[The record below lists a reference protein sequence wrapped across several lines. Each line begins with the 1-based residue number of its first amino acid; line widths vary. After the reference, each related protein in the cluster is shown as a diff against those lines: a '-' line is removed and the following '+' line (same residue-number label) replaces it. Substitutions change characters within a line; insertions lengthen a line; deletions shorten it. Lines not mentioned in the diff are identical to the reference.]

1 MMNVLNRI
9 APLPA
14 QKLLLGISLFFWC
27 GVMHLYW
34 PNNGGSGLSLPLNIT
49 SWIYA
54 VVLSASVLMLVPRQR
69 WRITVPAA
77 GFTVGAFI
85 LTLLCLLTPD
95 VWQAEALLV
104 AGALLGGVSVY
115 LVTLQIPLTANTLTA
130 LLALLWGAC
139 VIECLAFV
147 YQYWHLPGVEYWEFA
162 WRRGTRPYG
171 IFQQVNLMASFTA
184 CGVLLSAPLFLR
196 LHRGY
201 RIAIGIGLIM
211 MGFVLHESQSQ
222 TGYLSLVV
230 GEVLLLL
237 LVFPAQRRTLLLL
250 LLPLALGMATGA
262 AARHFLSVVTVD
274 HLTTSQV
281 RWTVLKTSLA
291 LFAERPWMGWGVGS
305 FAAVFLERAGPLGL
319 GSISHPHNELVLWLV
334 EGGLVGLAGALCFI
348 AGGLWL
354 WLHGNC
360 WRRACLVAAL
370 PVVIHMLTEYP
381 VRQSTPHWLLLI
393 LLLRC
398 ADSAR
403 TGIRLALTST
413 SLIRAA
419 GFISLLTV
427 APLLLLTLHTQ
438 QQLTLAERQST
449 QWHLAEP
456 LPVGGW
462 LLTSRYRFDVQMG
475 YLQRYQR
482 TRDVRWLEAVRR
494 WAPDYVRVH
503 PDPNVSFTQI
513 LLALQQRDL
522 VEAHRL
528 ATHFCL
534 IYPNDRRI
542 PWLQDARRPFNKIM
556 E

>member
-1 MMNVLNRI
+1 MNALNRT
-9 APLPA
+9 ALLPA
-14 QKLLLGISLFFWC
+14 QKLLLIVSLFFWC

-34 PNNGGSGLSLPLNIT
+34 SNNGGSGLSLPLNIT

-54 VVLSASVLMLVPRQR
+54 AVLVASTAMLVPHRR
-69 WRITVPAA
+69 WRITVPAM
-77 GFTVGAFI
+77 GFTLGALI
-85 LTLLCLLTPD
+85 LTLLCLLTPG
-95 VWQAEALLV
+95 VWRSEALLV
-104 AGALLGGVSVY
+104 MGALLGGVVVY
-115 LVTLQIPLTANTLTA
+115 LVTLQIPLTVNVRTA

-147 YQYWHLPGVEYWEFA
+147 YQYWHWPGVDYWEFA

-171 IFQQVNLMASFTA
+171 IFQQVNLLASFTA
-184 CGVLLSAPLFLR
+184 CGVLLSALLFLR
-196 LHRGY
+196 LGGRY
-201 RIAIGIGLIM
+201 RIVFGIALVM

-222 TGYLSLVV
+222 TGYLSLAV
-230 GEVLLLL
+230 GEVLLLA
-237 LVFPAQRRTLLLL
+237 VFPAQRRTLLLL
-250 LLPLALGMATGA
+250 LLPLALGMAAGA
-262 AARHFLSVVTVD
+262 AARHFLSVATVD
-274 HLTTSQV
+274 HLTTSHV

-291 LFAERPWMGWGVGS
+291 LFAERPWIGWGVGS

-319 GSISHPHNELVLWLV
+319 SSISHPHNELVLWLV
-334 EGGLVGLAGALCFI
+334 EGGLVGLVGALCFI

-354 WLHGNC
+354 WLHGNR

-398 ADSAR
+398 ADSALKGASL
-403 TGIRLALTST
+403 TRLAT
-413 SLIRAA
+413 SLIRVLA
-419 GFISLLTV
+419 FISFLVVT
-427 APLLLLTLHTQ
+427 PLLLLTLQTQ

-449 QWHLAEP
+449 QWQLAES

-462 LLTSRYRFDVQMG
+462 LLVTRYRFDLQMG

-482 TRDVRWLEAVRR
+482 TRDARWLALVRR

-503 PDPNVSFTQI
+503 PDPNISFTQI
-513 LLALQQRDL
+513 LLALQQHDL
-522 VEAHRL
+522 VEAQRL
-528 ATHFCL
+528 ATRFYL

-542 PWLQDARRPFNKIM
+542 SWLQDARRPFNQKM

>member
-27 GVMHLYW
+27 GTMHLYW
-34 PNNGGSGLSLPLNIT
+34 QNNGGSGLSLPLNIM

-54 VVLSASVLMLVPRQR
+54 VVLAAGASVLVPRQR
-69 WRITVPAA
+69 WRITVPAT
-77 GFTVGAFI
+77 GFTMGALI
-85 LTLLCLLTPD
+85 LTLLCLLTPG
-95 VWQAEALLV
+95 VWQFEALLV
-104 AGALLGGVSVY
+104 AGALLGGVIVY
-115 LVTLQIPLTANTLTA
+115 LVAVQIPLAARSLTA
-130 LLALLWGAC
+130 LLALLWGASA
-139 VIECLAFV
+139 IECLAFV

-171 IFQQVNLMASFTA
+171 IFQQVNLLASFTA
-184 CGVLLSAPLFLR
+184 CGVLLSVPLFLR
-196 LHRGY
+196 LRDGY
-201 RIAIGIGLIM
+201 RIVIGMGLVL

-222 TGYLSLVV
+222 TGYLSVAV
-230 GEVLLLL
+230 GEALLL

-262 AARHFLSVVTVD
+262 AARHFLSVATVD
-274 HLTTSQV
+274 HLTTSHV

-291 LFAERPWMGWGVGS
+291 LFAERPWTGWGVGS

-319 GSISHPHNELVLWLV
+319 SSISHPHNELVLWLV
-334 EGGLVGLAGALCFI
+334 EGGLVGLAGGQCFI
-348 AGGLWL
+348 ASGFWL
-354 WLHGNC
+354 WLRGNR

-398 ADSAR
+398 ADSPLKGVCM
-403 TGIRLALTST
+403 TLTST
-413 SLIRAA
+413 SLIRGLAL
-419 GFISLLTV
+419 ISFLVFT
-427 APLLLLTLHTQ
+427 PLLLLSLRTQ
-438 QQLTLAERQST
+438 QQLTLAERQSA
-449 QWHLAEP
+449 QWRLAEQ

-462 LLTSRYRFDVQMG
+462 LLATRYRFDVQMG

-482 TRDVRWLEAVRR
+482 TRDARWLEAVRR
-494 WAPDYVRVH
+494 WAPDYVRIH

-513 LLALQQRDL
+513 LLALQQRDQ

-528 ATHFCL
+528 AMRFYQA
-534 IYPNDRRI
+534 YPNDRRI
-542 PWLQDARRPFNKIM
+542 PWLQDARRPFNQNM

>member
-1 MMNVLNRI
+1 MNVLNRI

-54 VVLSASVLMLVPRQR
+54 VVLAASVLMLVPRQR

-171 IFQQVNLMASFTA
+171 IFQQVNLIASFTA

-201 RIAIGIGLIM
+201 RIAIGIGLVM

-222 TGYLSLVV
+222 TGYLSLVI
-230 GEVLLLL
+230 GEVLLLA
-237 LVFPAQRRTLLLL
+237 VFPAQRRTLLLL
-250 LLPLALGMATGA
+250 LLLPLALGVAIGAT
-262 AARHFLSVVTVD
+262 ARHFLSVVTVD

-319 GSISHPHNELVLWLV
+319 GSISHPHNELVQWLV

-398 ADSAR
+398 ADNAR

-449 QWHLAEP
+449 QWQLAEP

-482 TRDVRWLEAVRR
+482 TRDARWLEAVRR

-528 ATHFCL
+528 ATRFCL

>member
-1 MMNVLNRI
+1 MMNALNRI
-9 APLPA
+9 APLPG
-14 QKLLLGISLFFWC
+14 QKLLLIVSLFFWC

-34 PNNGGSGLSLPLNIT
+34 SNNGGSGLSLPLNIT

-54 VVLSASVLMLVPRQR
+54 AVLAASTAMLLPRR
-69 WRITVPAA
+69 HWRITVPAM
-77 GFTVGAFI
+77 GFMLGALI
-85 LTLLCLLTPD
+85 LMLLCLLTPG
-95 VWQAEALLV
+95 VWRSEALLV
-104 AGALLGGVSVY
+104 AGALLGGVLVY
-115 LVTLQIPLTANTLTA
+115 LVTLQIPLTTNVRTV
-130 LLALLWGAC
+130 LLALLWGSC
-139 VIECLAFV
+139 VIECVAFV
-147 YQYWHLPGVEYWEFA
+147 YQYWHWPGVDYWEFA

-171 IFQQVNLMASFTA
+171 IFQQVNLLASFTA
-184 CGVLLSAPLFLR
+184 CGVLLSALLFLR
-196 LHRGY
+196 QGGRY
-201 RIAIGIGLIM
+201 RIVFGVALVM

-222 TGYLSLVV
+222 TGYLSLAV
-230 GEVLLLL
+230 GEVLLLV
-237 LVFPAQRRTLLLL
+237 VFPAQRRTLLLL

-262 AARHFLSVVTVD
+262 AARHFLSVATVD
-274 HLTTSQV
+274 HLTTSHV

-319 GSISHPHNELVLWLV
+319 SSISHPHNELVLWLV

-381 VRQSTPHWLLLI
+381 VRQSSPHWLLLI

-398 ADSAR
+398 AD
-403 TGIRLALTST
+403 GALKGASLTRPAT
-413 SLIRAA
+413 SLIRGLA
-419 GFISLLTV
+419 FISFLIAT
-427 APLLLLTLHTQ
+427 PLLLLTLQTQ

-449 QWHLAEP
+449 QWQLAES

-462 LLTSRYRFDVQMG
+462 LLATRYRFDLQMG

-482 TRDVRWLEAVRR
+482 TRDARWLELVRR

-503 PDPNVSFTQI
+503 PDPNISFTQI

-522 VEAHRL
+522 TQAHRL
-528 ATHFCL
+528 ATRFYL

-542 PWLQDARRPFNKIM
+542 SWLQDARRPFNQKM

>member
-1 MMNVLNRI
+1 MNALNRI

-14 QKLLLGISLFFWC
+14 QKLLLVVSLFFW
-27 GVMHLYW
+27 GGAMHLYW

-54 VVLSASVLMLVPRQR
+54 VVLTASASVLVPSRC
-69 WRITVPAA
+69 WRITVPAT
-77 GFTVGAFI
+77 GFTLGALI
-85 LTLLCLLTPD
+85 LALLCLLTSG
-95 VWQAEALLV
+95 VWRSEALLV
-104 AGALLGGVSVY
+104 MGALLGGVLVY
-115 LVTLQIPLTANTLTA
+115 LVTLQIPLTTNVRTA

-147 YQYWHLPGVEYWEFA
+147 CQYWHLPGVDYWEFA

-171 IFQQVNLMASFTA
+171 IFQQVNLLASFTA
-184 CGVLLSAPLFLR
+184 CGVLLSALLVLR
-196 LHRGY
+196 LRGRS
-201 RIAIGIGLIM
+201 RIVFGIALMM

-222 TGYLSLVV
+222 TGYLSLAV
-230 GEVLLLL
+230 GEVLLLA
-237 LVFPAQRRTLLLL
+237 VFPAQRRTLLLL

-262 AARHFLSVVTVD
+262 AARHFLGVATVD
-274 HLTTSQV
+274 HLTTSHV

-319 GSISHPHNELVLWLV
+319 SSISHPHNELVLWLV
-334 EGGLVGLAGALCFI
+334 EGGLVGLVGALCFI

-354 WLHGNC
+354 WLHGNR

-398 ADSAR
+398 ADSALNGASL
-403 TGIRLALTST
+403 TRLAT
-413 SLIRAA
+413 SLIRVLA
-419 GFISLLTV
+419 FISFLV
-427 APLLLLTLHTQ
+427 ATPLLLLTLQTQ

-449 QWHLAEP
+449 QWQLAES

-462 LLTSRYRFDVQMG
+462 LLATRYRFDLQMG

-482 TRDVRWLEAVRR
+482 TRDASWLELVRR

-503 PDPNVSFTQI
+503 PDPNISFTQI
-513 LLALQQRDL
+513 LLALQQHDL

-528 ATHFCL
+528 ATRFDL

-542 PWLQDARRPFNKIM
+542 SWLQDARRPFNQIM

>member
-147 YQYWHLPGVEYWEFA
+147 YQYWHLPGVDYWEFA

-171 IFQQVNLMASFTA
+171 IFQQVNLIASFTA

-201 RIAIGIGLIM
+201 RIAIGIGLVM

-230 GEVLLLL
+230 GEVLLLA
-237 LVFPAQRRTLLLL
+237 VFPAQWRTLLLL
-250 LLPLALGMATGA
+250 LLPLALGVAIGAT
-262 AARHFLSVVTVD
+262 ARHFLSVVTVD

-348 AGGLWL
+348 AGGVWL

-482 TRDVRWLEAVRR
+482 TRDARWLEAVRR

-528 ATHFCL
+528 ATRFCL

>member
-1 MMNVLNRI
+1 MNALNRI

-14 QKLLLGISLFFWC
+14 QKLLLTVSLFFWC

-34 PNNGGSGLSLPLNIT
+34 SNNGGSGLSLPLNIT

-54 VVLSASVLMLVPRQR
+54 AVLVASTAMLVPHRR
-69 WRITVPAA
+69 WRITVPAM
-77 GFTVGAFI
+77 GFTLGALI
-85 LTLLCLLTPD
+85 LSLLCLLTPG
-95 VWQAEALLV
+95 VWRSEALLV
-104 AGALLGGVSVY
+104 AGALLGGVVVY
-115 LVTLQIPLTANTLTA
+115 LVTLQIPLTVNVRTA

-147 YQYWHLPGVEYWEFA
+147 YQYWHWPGVDYWEFA

-171 IFQQVNLMASFTA
+171 IFQQVNLLASFTA
-184 CGVLLSAPLFLR
+184 CGVLLSALLFLR
-196 LHRGY
+196 LGGRY
-201 RIAIGIGLIM
+201 RIVFGIALVM

-222 TGYLSLVV
+222 TGYLSLAV
-230 GEVLLLL
+230 GEVLLLA
-237 LVFPAQRRTLLLL
+237 VFPAQRRTLLLL
-250 LLPLALGMATGA
+250 LLPLALGMAAGA
-262 AARHFLSVVTVD
+262 AARHFLSVATVD
-274 HLTTSQV
+274 HLTTSHV

-291 LFAERPWMGWGVGS
+291 LFAERPWIGWGVGS

-319 GSISHPHNELVLWLV
+319 SSISHPHNELVLWLV
-334 EGGLVGLAGALCFI
+334 EGGLVGLVGALCFI

-354 WLHGNC
+354 WLHGNR

-398 ADSAR
+398 ADSALKGASL
-403 TGIRLALTST
+403 TRLAT
-413 SLIRAA
+413 SLIRVLA
-419 GFISLLTV
+419 FISFLVVT
-427 APLLLLTLHTQ
+427 PLLFLTLQTQ

-449 QWHLAEP
+449 QWQLAES

-462 LLTSRYRFDVQMG
+462 LLATRYRFDLQMG

-482 TRDVRWLEAVRR
+482 TRDARWLALVRR

-503 PDPNVSFTQI
+503 PDPNISFTQI
-513 LLALQQRDL
+513 LLALQQHDM
-522 VEAHRL
+522 VEAQRL
-528 ATHFCL
+528 ATRFYL
-534 IYPNDRRI
+534 VYPNDRRI
-542 PWLQDARRPFNKIM
+542 SWLQDARRPFNQKM

>member
-1 MMNVLNRI
+1 MNALNRI

-14 QKLLLGISLFFWC
+14 QKLLLTVSLFFWC

-34 PNNGGSGLSLPLNIT
+34 SNNGGSGLSLPLNIT

-54 VVLSASVLMLVPRQR
+54 AVLVASTAMLVPHRR
-69 WRITVPAA
+69 WRITVPAM
-77 GFTVGAFI
+77 GFTLGALI
-85 LTLLCLLTPD
+85 LSLLCLLTPG
-95 VWQAEALLV
+95 VWRSEALLV
-104 AGALLGGVSVY
+104 AGALLGGVVVY
-115 LVTLQIPLTANTLTA
+115 LVTLQIPLTVNVRTA

-147 YQYWHLPGVEYWEFA
+147 YQYWHWPGVDYWEFA

-171 IFQQVNLMASFTA
+171 IFQQVNLLASFTA
-184 CGVLLSAPLFLR
+184 CGVLLSALLFLR
-196 LHRGY
+196 LGGRY
-201 RIAIGIGLIM
+201 RIVFGIALVM

-222 TGYLSLVV
+222 TGYLSLAV
-230 GEVLLLL
+230 GEVLLLA
-237 LVFPAQRRTLLLL
+237 VFPAQRRTLLLL
-250 LLPLALGMATGA
+250 LLPLALGMAAGA
-262 AARHFLSVVTVD
+262 AARHFLSVATVD
-274 HLTTSQV
+274 HLTTSHV

-291 LFAERPWMGWGVGS
+291 LFAERPWIGWGVGS

-319 GSISHPHNELVLWLV
+319 SSISHPHNELVLWLV
-334 EGGLVGLAGALCFI
+334 EGGLVGLVGALCFI

-354 WLHGNC
+354 WLHGNR

-398 ADSAR
+398 ADSALKGASL
-403 TGIRLALTST
+403 TRLAT
-413 SLIRAA
+413 SLIRVLA
-419 GFISLLTV
+419 FISFLVVT
-427 APLLLLTLHTQ
+427 PLLFLTLQTQ

-449 QWHLAEP
+449 QWQLAES

-462 LLTSRYRFDVQMG
+462 LLATRYRFDLQMG

-482 TRDVRWLEAVRR
+482 TRDARWLALVRR

-503 PDPNVSFTQI
+503 PDPNISFTQI
-513 LLALQQRDL
+513 LLALQQHDM
-522 VEAHRL
+522 VEAQRL
-528 ATHFCL
+528 ATRFYL

-542 PWLQDARRPFNKIM
+542 SWLQDARRPFNQKM

>member
-1 MMNVLNRI
+1 MMNALNRI

-14 QKLLLGISLFFWC
+14 QKLLLTVSLFFWC

-34 PNNGGSGLSLPLNIT
+34 SNNGGSGLSLPLNIT

-54 VVLSASVLMLVPRQR
+54 AVLVASTAMLVPHRR
-69 WRITVPAA
+69 WRITVPAM
-77 GFTVGAFI
+77 GFTLGALI
-85 LTLLCLLTPD
+85 LSLLCLLTPG
-95 VWQAEALLV
+95 VWRSEALLV
-104 AGALLGGVSVY
+104 AGALLGGVVVY
-115 LVTLQIPLTANTLTA
+115 LVTLQIPLTVNVRTA

-147 YQYWHLPGVEYWEFA
+147 YQYWHWPGVDYWEFA

-171 IFQQVNLMASFTA
+171 IFQQVNLLASFTA
-184 CGVLLSAPLFLR
+184 CGVLLSALLFLR
-196 LHRGY
+196 LGGRY
-201 RIAIGIGLIM
+201 RIVFGIALVM

-222 TGYLSLVV
+222 TGYLSLAV
-230 GEVLLLL
+230 GEVLLLA
-237 LVFPAQRRTLLLL
+237 VFPAQRRTLLLL
-250 LLPLALGMATGA
+250 LLPLALGMAAGA
-262 AARHFLSVVTVD
+262 AARHFLSVATVD
-274 HLTTSQV
+274 HLTTSHV

-291 LFAERPWMGWGVGS
+291 LFAERPWIGWGVGS

-319 GSISHPHNELVLWLV
+319 SSISHPHNELVLWLV
-334 EGGLVGLAGALCFI
+334 EGGLVGLVGALCFI

-354 WLHGNC
+354 WLHGNR

-398 ADSAR
+398 ADSALKGASL
-403 TGIRLALTST
+403 TRLAT
-413 SLIRAA
+413 SLIRVLA
-419 GFISLLTV
+419 FISFLVVT
-427 APLLLLTLHTQ
+427 PLLFLTLQTQ

-449 QWHLAEP
+449 QWQLAES

-462 LLTSRYRFDVQMG
+462 LLATRYRFDLQMG

-482 TRDVRWLEAVRR
+482 TRDARWLALVRR

-503 PDPNVSFTQI
+503 PDPNISFTQI
-513 LLALQQRDL
+513 LLALQQHDM
-522 VEAHRL
+522 VEAQRL
-528 ATHFCL
+528 ATRFYL

-542 PWLQDARRPFNKIM
+542 SWLQDARRPFNQKM

>member
-1 MMNVLNRI
+1 MMNALNLI

-14 QKLLLGISLFFWC
+14 QKVLLIISLLFWC

-54 VVLSASVLMLVPRQR
+54 AVLAASTAMLLPRRR

-77 GFTVGAFI
+77 GFIVGALI

-95 VWQAEALLV
+95 VWQPEALLV
-104 AGALLGGVSVY
+104 AGALLGGVLIY
-115 LVTLQIPLTANTLTA
+115 LVTLQIPLTAHSLTA

-139 VIECLAFV
+139 VIECLAFI
-147 YQYWHLPGVEYWEFA
+147 YQYWHWPGVDYWEFA
-162 WRRGTRPYG
+162 WRHGTRPYG
-171 IFQQVNLMASFTA
+171 IFQQVNLLASFTA
-184 CGVLLSAPLFLR
+184 CGVLLSALLFLR
-196 LHRGY
+196 LRGRY
-201 RIAIGIGLIM
+201 RIVGGIALAM

-222 TGYLSLVV
+222 TGYLSLLV
-230 GEVLLLL
+230 GEVLLLA
-237 LVFPAQRRTLLLL
+237 VFPVQRRTLLRL

-262 AARHFLSVVTVD
+262 AARHFLSVATVD
-274 HLTTSQV
+274 HLTTSHV

-305 FAAVFLERAGPLGL
+305 FAAIFLERAGPLGL
-319 GSISHPHNELVLWLV
+319 SSISHPHNELVLWLV

-354 WLHGNC
+354 WLHGNR

-381 VRQSTPHWLLLI
+381 VRQSTAHWLVLI

-403 TGIRLALTST
+403 KRVRLTRLTT
-413 SLIRAA
+413 SLIRVLAV
-419 GFISLLTV
+419 ISFLIAT
-427 APLLLLTLHTQ
+427 PLLLLTLQTQ

-449 QWHLAEP
+449 QWQLAES

-462 LLTSRYRFDVQMG
+462 LLATRYRFDLQMG

-482 TRDVRWLEAVRR
+482 TQDARWLEAVRR
-494 WAPDYVRVH
+494 WAPGYVRAH
-503 PDPNVSFTQI
+503 PDPNIAFTQI

-522 VEAHRL
+522 VEARRL
-528 ATHFCL
+528 ATRFYL

-542 PWLQDARRPFNKIM
+542 SWLQDARRPFNQNM

>member
-1 MMNVLNRI
+1 MNVLNRI

-27 GVMHLYW
+27 GAMHLYW

-54 VVLSASVLMLVPRQR
+54 VVLAASALMLAPRQS
-69 WRITVPAA
+69 WRITLPTA
-77 GFTVGAFI
+77 GFTIGAFI
-85 LTLLCLLTPD
+85 LMLLCLLTPD
-95 VWQAEALLV
+95 VRQAEALLV

-139 VIECLAFV
+139 VIECLVFV
-147 YQYWHLPGVEYWEFA
+147 YQYWHLPGVDYWEFA

-171 IFQQVNLMASFTA
+171 IFQQVNLLASFTA
-184 CGVLLSAPLFLR
+184 CGVLLSATLFLR
-196 LHRGY
+196 LRDGY
-201 RIAIGIGLIM
+201 RIVIGVGLVM

-230 GEVLLLL
+230 GEVLLLA
-237 LVFPAQRRTLLLL
+237 VFPAQRRTLLLL
-250 LLPLALGMATGA
+250 LLPLASGMAAGSLV
-262 AARHFLSVVTVD
+262 RHFLSVATVD
-274 HLTTSQV
+274 HFTTSQV

-291 LFAERPWMGWGVGS
+291 LFAERPWTGWGVGS

-319 GSISHPHNELVLWLV
+319 SSISHPHNELVLWLV
-334 EGGLVGLAGALCFI
+334 EGGLVGLVGALCFI
-348 AGGLWL
+348 ASGFWL
-354 WLHGNC
+354 WMLGNR
-360 WRRACLVAAL
+360 WRRACLVATL

-398 ADSAR
+398 ADSDRA
-403 TGIRLALTST
+403 GIRLVLTST
-413 SLIRAA
+413 WLIRAP
-419 GFISLLTV
+419 GVISLLTV

-438 QQLTLAERQST
+438 QQLTLAERQSS
-449 QWHLAEP
+449 QWHLAES

-482 TRDVRWLEAVRR
+482 TRDARWLEAVRR

-528 ATHFCL
+528 ATRFCL

-542 PWLQDARRPFNKIM
+542 PWLQDARRPFNKIL

>member
-1 MMNVLNRI
+1 MNALNRI
-9 APLPA
+9 ALLPA
-14 QKLLLGISLFFWC
+14 QKLLLIVSLFFWC

-34 PNNGGSGLSLPLNIT
+34 SNNGGSGLSLPLNIT

-54 VVLSASVLMLVPRQR
+54 AVLVASTAMLVPHRR
-69 WRITVPAA
+69 WRITVPAT
-77 GFTVGAFI
+77 GFTLGALI
-85 LTLLCLLTPD
+85 LTLLCLLTPG
-95 VWQAEALLV
+95 VWRSEALLV
-104 AGALLGGVSVY
+104 MGALLGGVVVY
-115 LVTLQIPLTANTLTA
+115 LVTLQIPLTVNVRTA

-147 YQYWHLPGVEYWEFA
+147 YQYWHWPGVDYWEFA

-171 IFQQVNLMASFTA
+171 IFQQVNLLASFTA
-184 CGVLLSAPLFLR
+184 CGVLLSALLFLR
-196 LHRGY
+196 LGGRY
-201 RIAIGIGLIM
+201 RIVFGIALVM

-222 TGYLSLVV
+222 TGYLSLAV
-230 GEVLLLL
+230 GEVLLLA
-237 LVFPAQRRTLLLL
+237 VFPAQRRTLLLL
-250 LLPLALGMATGA
+250 LLPLALGMAAGA
-262 AARHFLSVVTVD
+262 AARHFLSVATVD
-274 HLTTSQV
+274 HLTTSHV

-291 LFAERPWMGWGVGS
+291 LFAERPWIGWGVGS

-319 GSISHPHNELVLWLV
+319 SSISHPHNELVLWLV
-334 EGGLVGLAGALCFI
+334 EGGLVGLVGALCFI

-354 WLHGNC
+354 WLHGNR

-398 ADSAR
+398 ADSALKGASL
-403 TGIRLALTST
+403 TRLAT
-413 SLIRAA
+413 SLIRVLA
-419 GFISLLTV
+419 FISFLVVT
-427 APLLLLTLHTQ
+427 PLLLLTLQTQ

-449 QWHLAEP
+449 QWQLAES

-462 LLTSRYRFDVQMG
+462 LLVTRYRFDLQMG

-482 TRDVRWLEAVRR
+482 TRDARWLALVRR

-503 PDPNVSFTQI
+503 PDPNISFTQI
-513 LLALQQRDL
+513 LLALQQHDL
-522 VEAHRL
+522 VEAQRL
-528 ATHFCL
+528 ATRFYL

-542 PWLQDARRPFNKIM
+542 SWLQDARRPFNQKM

>member
-1 MMNVLNRI
+1 MNVLNRI

-27 GVMHLYW
+27 GAMHLYW

-54 VVLSASVLMLVPRQR
+54 VVLAASVLMLVPRQR

-171 IFQQVNLMASFTA
+171 IFQQVNLIASFTA

-201 RIAIGIGLIM
+201 RIAIGIGLVM

-222 TGYLSLVV
+222 TGYLSLVI
-230 GEVLLLL
+230 GEVLLLA
-237 LVFPAQRRTLLLL
+237 VFPAQRRTLLLL
-250 LLPLALGMATGA
+250 LPLALGVAIGAT
-262 AARHFLSVVTVD
+262 ARHFLSVVTVD

-398 ADSAR
+398 ADSER

-482 TRDVRWLEAVRR
+482 SRDARWLEEVRR

-528 ATHFCL
+528 ATRFCL

>member
-1 MMNVLNRI
+1 MNELNRI

-27 GVMHLYW
+27 GAMHFYW

-54 VVLSASVLMLVPRQR
+54 VVLAASALMLAPRQR

-77 GFTVGAFI
+77 GFTIGAFI
-85 LTLLCLLTPD
+85 LMLLCLLTPD
-95 VWQAEALLV
+95 VRQAEALLV

-139 VIECLAFV
+139 VIECLVFV
-147 YQYWHLPGVEYWEFA
+147 YQYWHLPGVDYWEFA

-171 IFQQVNLMASFTA
+171 IFQQVNLLASFTA
-184 CGVLLSAPLFLR
+184 CGVLLSATLFLR
-196 LHRGY
+196 LRDGY
-201 RIAIGIGLIM
+201 RIVIGVGLVM

-230 GEVLLLL
+230 GEVLLLA
-237 LVFPAQRRTLLLL
+237 VFPAQRRTLLLL
-250 LLPLALGMATGA
+250 LLPLASGMAAGSLV
-262 AARHFLSVVTVD
+262 RHFLSVATVD
-274 HLTTSQV
+274 HFTTSQV

-291 LFAERPWMGWGVGS
+291 LFAERPWTGWGVGS

-319 GSISHPHNELVLWLV
+319 SSISHPHNELVLWLV
-334 EGGLVGLAGALCFI
+334 EGGLVGALCFI
-348 AGGLWL
+348 ASGFWL
-354 WLHGNC
+354 WMHGNR
-360 WRRACLVAAL
+360 WRRACLVATL

-398 ADSAR
+398 ADSDRA
-403 TGIRLALTST
+403 GIRLALTST
-413 SLIRAA
+413 WLIRAP
-419 GFISLLTV
+419 GVISLLTV

-438 QQLTLAERQST
+438 QQLTLAERQSS
-449 QWHLAEP
+449 QWHLAES

-482 TRDVRWLEAVRR
+482 TRDARWLEAVRR

-528 ATHFCL
+528 ATRFCL

-542 PWLQDARRPFNKIM
+542 PWLQDARRPFNKIL

>member
-1 MMNVLNRI
+1 MNALNRI

-14 QKLLLGISLFFWC
+14 QKLLLIVSLFFWC

-34 PNNGGSGLSLPLNIT
+34 SNNGGSGLSLPLNIT

-54 VVLSASVLMLVPRQR
+54 AVLVASTAMLVPHRR
-69 WRITVPAA
+69 WRITVPAM
-77 GFTVGAFI
+77 GFTLGALI
-85 LTLLCLLTPD
+85 LTLLCLLTPG
-95 VWQAEALLV
+95 VWRSEALLV
-104 AGALLGGVSVY
+104 MGALLGGVVVY
-115 LVTLQIPLTANTLTA
+115 LVTLQIPLTVNVRTA

-147 YQYWHLPGVEYWEFA
+147 YQYWHWPGVDYWEFA

-171 IFQQVNLMASFTA
+171 IFQQVNLLASFTA
-184 CGVLLSAPLFLR
+184 CGVLLSALLFLR
-196 LHRGY
+196 LGGRY
-201 RIAIGIGLIM
+201 RIVFGIALVM

-222 TGYLSLVV
+222 TGYLSLAV
-230 GEVLLLL
+230 GEVLLLA
-237 LVFPAQRRTLLLL
+237 VFPAQRRTLLLL
-250 LLPLALGMATGA
+250 LLPLALGMAAGA
-262 AARHFLSVVTVD
+262 AARHFLSVATVD
-274 HLTTSQV
+274 HLTTSHV

-291 LFAERPWMGWGVGS
+291 LFAERPWIGWGVGS

-319 GSISHPHNELVLWLV
+319 SSISHPHNELVLWLV
-334 EGGLVGLAGALCFI
+334 EGGLVGLVGALCFI

-354 WLHGNC
+354 WLHGNR

-398 ADSAR
+398 ADSALKGASL
-403 TGIRLALTST
+403 TRLAT
-413 SLIRAA
+413 SLIRVLA
-419 GFISLLTV
+419 FISFLVVT
-427 APLLLLTLHTQ
+427 PLLLLTLQTQ

-449 QWHLAEP
+449 QWQLAES

-462 LLTSRYRFDVQMG
+462 LLVTRYRFDLQMG

-482 TRDVRWLEAVRR
+482 TRDARWLALVRR

-503 PDPNVSFTQI
+503 PDPNISFTQI
-513 LLALQQRDL
+513 LLALQQHDL
-522 VEAHRL
+522 VEAQRL
-528 ATHFCL
+528 ATRFYL

-542 PWLQDARRPFNKIM
+542 SWLQDARRPFNQKM

>member
-27 GVMHLYW
+27 GAMHLYW

-54 VVLSASVLMLVPRQR
+54 VVLAASVLMLAPRQR

-95 VWQAEALLV
+95 VRQAEALLV

-139 VIECLAFV
+139 VIECLVFV
-147 YQYWHLPGVEYWEFA
+147 YQYWHLPGVDYWEFA

-171 IFQQVNLMASFTA
+171 IFQQVNLLASFTA
-184 CGVLLSAPLFLR
+184 CGVLLSATLFLR
-196 LHRGY
+196 LRDGY
-201 RIAIGIGLIM
+201 RIVIGVGLVM

-230 GEVLLLL
+230 GEVLLLA
-237 LVFPAQRRTLLLL
+237 VFPAQRRTLLLL
-250 LLPLALGMATGA
+250 LLPLASGMATGSL
-262 AARHFLSVVTVD
+262 ARHFLSVATVD
-274 HLTTSQV
+274 HFTTSQV

-291 LFAERPWMGWGVGS
+291 LFAERPWTGWGVGS

-319 GSISHPHNELVLWLV
+319 SSISHLHNELVLWLV
-334 EGGLVGLAGALCFI
+334 EGGLVGLVGALCFI
-348 AGGLWL
+348 ASGFWL
-354 WLHGNC
+354 WRHGNR

-398 ADSAR
+398 ADSDRA
-403 TGIRLALTST
+403 GIRLALTST
-413 SLIRAA
+413 WLIRAP
-419 GFISLLTV
+419 GVISLLTV

-438 QQLTLAERQST
+438 QQLTLAERQSS
-449 QWHLAEP
+449 QWHLAES

-482 TRDVRWLEAVRR
+482 TRDARWLEAVRR

-528 ATHFCL
+528 ATRFCL

-542 PWLQDARRPFNKIM
+542 PWLQDARRPFNKIL

>member
-1 MMNVLNRI
+1 MNVLNRI

-54 VVLSASVLMLVPRQR
+54 VVLAASVLMLVPRQR

-171 IFQQVNLMASFTA
+171 IFQQVNLIASFTA

-201 RIAIGIGLIM
+201 RIAIGIGL
-211 MGFVLHESQSQ
+211 GFVLHESQSQ

-230 GEVLLLL
+230 DEVLLLA
-237 LVFPAQRRTLLLL
+237 VFPAQWRTLLLL
-250 LLPLALGMATGA
+250 LLPLALGVAIGAT
-262 AARHFLSVVTVD
+262 ARHFLSVVTVD

-319 GSISHPHNELVLWLV
+319 GSISHPHNELVQWLV

-398 ADSAR
+398 ADNAR

-427 APLLLLTLHTQ
+427 APLLLLPLHTQ

-449 QWHLAEP
+449 QWQLAEP

-482 TRDVRWLEAVRR
+482 TRDARWLEAVRR

-528 ATHFCL
+528 ATRFCL

>member
-1 MMNVLNRI
+1 MMNALNRI

-14 QKLLLGISLFFWC
+14 QKLLLIVSLFFWC

-34 PNNGGSGLSLPLNIT
+34 SNNGGSGLSLPLNIT

-54 VVLSASVLMLVPRQR
+54 AVLVASTAMVLPHRR
-69 WRITVPAA
+69 WRITVPAT
-77 GFTVGAFI
+77 GFTLGALI
-85 LTLLCLLTPD
+85 LTLLCLLTPG
-95 VWQAEALLV
+95 VWRSEALLV
-104 AGALLGGVSVY
+104 MGALLGGVVVY
-115 LVTLQIPLTANTLTA
+115 LVTLQIPLTVNVRTA

-147 YQYWHLPGVEYWEFA
+147 YQYWHWPGVDYWEFA

-171 IFQQVNLMASFTA
+171 IFQQVNLLASFTA
-184 CGVLLSAPLFLR
+184 CGVLLSALLFLR
-196 LHRGY
+196 LGGRY
-201 RIAIGIGLIM
+201 RIVFGIALVM

-222 TGYLSLVV
+222 TGYLSLAV
-230 GEVLLLL
+230 GEVLLLA
-237 LVFPAQRRTLLLL
+237 VFPAQRRTLLLL
-250 LLPLALGMATGA
+250 LLPLALGMAAGA
-262 AARHFLSVVTVD
+262 AARHFLSVATVD
-274 HLTTSQV
+274 HLTTSHV

-291 LFAERPWMGWGVGS
+291 LFAERPWIGWGVGS

-319 GSISHPHNELVLWLV
+319 SSISHPHNELVLWLV
-334 EGGLVGLAGALCFI
+334 EGGLVGLVGALCFI

-354 WLHGNC
+354 WLHGNR

-398 ADSAR
+398 ADSALKGASL
-403 TGIRLALTST
+403 TRLAT
-413 SLIRAA
+413 SLIRVLA
-419 GFISLLTV
+419 FISFLVVT
-427 APLLLLTLHTQ
+427 PLLLLTLQTQ

-449 QWHLAEP
+449 QWQLAES

-462 LLTSRYRFDVQMG
+462 LLVTRYRFDLQMG

-482 TRDVRWLEAVRR
+482 TRDARWLALVRR

-503 PDPNVSFTQI
+503 PDPNISFTQI
-513 LLALQQRDL
+513 LLALQQHDM
-522 VEAHRL
+522 VEAQRL
-528 ATHFCL
+528 ATRFYL

-542 PWLQDARRPFNKIM
+542 SWLQDARRPFNQKM

>member
-1 MMNVLNRI
+1 MNALNRT
-9 APLPA
+9 ALLPA
-14 QKLLLGISLFFWC
+14 QKLLLIVSLFFWC

-34 PNNGGSGLSLPLNIT
+34 SNNGGSGLSLPLNIT

-54 VVLSASVLMLVPRQR
+54 AVLVASTAMLVPHRR
-69 WRITVPAA
+69 WRITVPTT
-77 GFTVGAFI
+77 GFTLGALI
-85 LTLLCLLTPD
+85 LTLLCLLTPG
-95 VWQAEALLV
+95 VWRSEALLV
-104 AGALLGGVSVY
+104 AGALLGGVVVY
-115 LVTLQIPLTANTLTA
+115 LVTLQIPLTVNVRTA
-130 LLALLWGAC
+130 LLALLWGGC

-147 YQYWHLPGVEYWEFA
+147 YQYWHFPGVDYWEFA

-171 IFQQVNLMASFTA
+171 IFQQVNLLASFTA
-184 CGVLLSAPLFLR
+184 CGVLLSALLFLR
-196 LHRGY
+196 LGGRY
-201 RIAIGIGLIM
+201 RIVLGIALVM

-222 TGYLSLVV
+222 TGYLSLAV
-230 GEVLLLL
+230 GEVLLLA
-237 LVFPAQRRTLLLL
+237 VFPAQRRTLLLL
-250 LLPLALGMATGA
+250 LLPLALGMAAGA
-262 AARHFLSVVTVD
+262 AARHFLSVATVD
-274 HLTTSQV
+274 HLTTSHV

-319 GSISHPHNELVLWLV
+319 SSISHPHNELVLWLV
-334 EGGLVGLAGALCFI
+334 EGGLVGLVGALCFI

-354 WLHGNC
+354 WLHGNR

-398 ADSAR
+398 ADSALKGASL
-403 TGIRLALTST
+403 TRLAAP
-413 SLIRAA
+413 LIRVLA
-419 GFISLLTV
+419 FISFLVVT
-427 APLLLLTLHTQ
+427 PLLFLTLQTQ

-449 QWHLAEP
+449 QWQLAES

-462 LLTSRYRFDVQMG
+462 LLATRYRFDLQMG

-482 TRDVRWLEAVRR
+482 TRDARWLALVRR

-503 PDPNVSFTQI
+503 PDPNISFTQI
-513 LLALQQRDL
+513 LLALQQHDM
-522 VEAHRL
+522 VEAQRL
-528 ATHFCL
+528 ANRFYL

-542 PWLQDARRPFNKIM
+542 SWLQDARRPFNQKM

>member
-1 MMNVLNRI
+1 MNALNRI

-14 QKLLLGISLFFWC
+14 QKLLLIVSLFFWC

-34 PNNGGSGLSLPLNIT
+34 SNNGGSGLSLPLNIT

-54 VVLSASVLMLVPRQR
+54 AVLVASTAMVLPHRR
-69 WRITVPAA
+69 WRITVPAM
-77 GFTVGAFI
+77 GFTLGALI
-85 LTLLCLLTPD
+85 LSLLCLLTPG
-95 VWQAEALLV
+95 VWRSEALLV
-104 AGALLGGVSVY
+104 AGALLGGVVVY
-115 LVTLQIPLTANTLTA
+115 LVTLQIPLTVNVRTA

-147 YQYWHLPGVEYWEFA
+147 YQYWHWPGVDYWEFA

-171 IFQQVNLMASFTA
+171 IFQQVNLLASFTA
-184 CGVLLSAPLFLR
+184 CGVLLSALLVLR
-196 LHRGY
+196 LRGRY
-201 RIAIGIGLIM
+201 RIVFGIALVM

-222 TGYLSLVV
+222 TGYLSLAV
-230 GEVLLLL
+230 GEVLLLA
-237 LVFPAQRRTLLLL
+237 VFPAQRRTLLLL
-250 LLPLALGMATGA
+250 LLPLALGMAAGA
-262 AARHFLSVVTVD
+262 AARHFLSVATVD
-274 HLTTSQV
+274 HLTTSHV

-291 LFAERPWMGWGVGS
+291 LFAERPWIGWGVGS

-319 GSISHPHNELVLWLV
+319 SSISHPHNELVLWLV
-334 EGGLVGLAGALCFI
+334 EGGLVGLVGALCFI

-354 WLHGNC
+354 WLHGNR

-398 ADSAR
+398 ADSALKGASL
-403 TGIRLALTST
+403 TRLAT
-413 SLIRAA
+413 SLIRVLA
-419 GFISLLTV
+419 FISFLVVT
-427 APLLLLTLHTQ
+427 PLLLLTLQTQ

-449 QWHLAEP
+449 QWQLAES

-462 LLTSRYRFDVQMG
+462 LLVTRYRFDLQMG

-482 TRDVRWLEAVRR
+482 TRDARWLALVRR
-494 WAPDYVRVH
+494 WAPDYVRVQ
-503 PDPNVSFTQI
+503 PDPNISFTQI
-513 LLALQQRDL
+513 LLALQQHDL
-522 VEAHRL
+522 VEAQRL
-528 ATHFCL
+528 ATRFYL

-542 PWLQDARRPFNKIM
+542 SWLQDARRPFNQKM

>member
-1 MMNVLNRI
+1 MNALNRI

-14 QKLLLGISLFFWC
+14 QKLLLIVSLFFWC

-34 PNNGGSGLSLPLNIT
+34 SNNGGSGLSLPLNIT
-49 SWIYA
+49 SWSYA
-54 VVLSASVLMLVPRQR
+54 AVLVASTAMVLPHRR
-69 WRITVPAA
+69 WRITVPAT
-77 GFTVGAFI
+77 GFTLGALI
-85 LTLLCLLTPD
+85 LTLLCLLTPG
-95 VWQAEALLV
+95 VWRSEALLV
-104 AGALLGGVSVY
+104 MGALLGGVVVY
-115 LVTLQIPLTANTLTA
+115 LVTLQIPLTVNVRTA

-147 YQYWHLPGVEYWEFA
+147 YQYWHFPGVDYWEFA

-171 IFQQVNLMASFTA
+171 IFQQVNLLASFTA
-184 CGVLLSAPLFLR
+184 CGVLLSALLVLR
-196 LHRGY
+196 LGGRY
-201 RIAIGIGLIM
+201 RIVCGIALVM

-222 TGYLSLVV
+222 TGYLSLAV
-230 GEVLLLL
+230 GEVLLLA
-237 LVFPAQRRTLLLL
+237 VFPAQRRTLLLL
-250 LLPLALGMATGA
+250 LLPLALGMAAGA
-262 AARHFLSVVTVD
+262 AARHFLSVATVD
-274 HLTTSQV
+274 HLTTSHV

-319 GSISHPHNELVLWLV
+319 SSISHPHNELVLWLV
-334 EGGLVGLAGALCFI
+334 EGGLVGLVGALCFI

-354 WLHGNC
+354 WLHGNR

-398 ADSAR
+398 ADSALKGASL
-403 TGIRLALTST
+403 TRLATL
-413 SLIRAA
+413 LIRVLA
-419 GFISLLTV
+419 FISFLVVT
-427 APLLLLTLHTQ
+427 PLLLLTLQTQ

-449 QWHLAEP
+449 QWQLAES

-462 LLTSRYRFDVQMG
+462 LLATRYRFDLQMG

-482 TRDVRWLEAVRR
+482 TRDVRWLALVRR

-503 PDPNVSFTQI
+503 PDPNISFTQI
-513 LLALQQRDL
+513 LLALQQHDL
-522 VEAHRL
+522 VEAQRL
-528 ATHFCL
+528 ATRFYL

-542 PWLQDARRPFNKIM
+542 SWLQDARRPFNQKM

>member
-1 MMNVLNRI
+1 MMNALNRI

-14 QKLLLGISLFFWC
+14 QKLLLIVSLFFWC

-34 PNNGGSGLSLPLNIT
+34 SNNGGSGLSLPLNIT
-49 SWIYA
+49 SWSYA
-54 VVLSASVLMLVPRQR
+54 AVLVASTAMVLPHRR
-69 WRITVPAA
+69 WRITVPAT
-77 GFTVGAFI
+77 GFTLGALI
-85 LTLLCLLTPD
+85 LTLLCLLTPG
-95 VWQAEALLV
+95 VWRSEALLV
-104 AGALLGGVSVY
+104 MGALLGGVVVY
-115 LVTLQIPLTANTLTA
+115 LVTLQIPLTVNVRTA

-147 YQYWHLPGVEYWEFA
+147 YQYWHFPGVDYWEFA

-171 IFQQVNLMASFTA
+171 IFQQVNLLASFTA
-184 CGVLLSAPLFLR
+184 CGVLLSALLVLR
-196 LHRGY
+196 LGGRY
-201 RIAIGIGLIM
+201 RIVCGIALVM

-222 TGYLSLVV
+222 TGYLSLAV
-230 GEVLLLL
+230 GEVLLLA
-237 LVFPAQRRTLLLL
+237 VFPAQRRTLLLL
-250 LLPLALGMATGA
+250 LLPLALGMAAGA
-262 AARHFLSVVTVD
+262 AARHFLSVATVD
-274 HLTTSQV
+274 HLTTSHV

-319 GSISHPHNELVLWLV
+319 SSISHPHNELVLWLV
-334 EGGLVGLAGALCFI
+334 EGGLVGLVGALCFI

-354 WLHGNC
+354 WLHGNR

-398 ADSAR
+398 ADSALKGASL
-403 TGIRLALTST
+403 TRLATL
-413 SLIRAA
+413 LIRVLA
-419 GFISLLTV
+419 FISFLVVT
-427 APLLLLTLHTQ
+427 PLLLLTLQTQ

-449 QWHLAEP
+449 QWQLAES

-462 LLTSRYRFDVQMG
+462 LLATRYRFDLQMG

-482 TRDVRWLEAVRR
+482 TRDVRWLALVRR

-503 PDPNVSFTQI
+503 PDPNISFTQI
-513 LLALQQRDL
+513 LLALQQHDL
-522 VEAHRL
+522 VEAQRL
-528 ATHFCL
+528 ATRFYL

-542 PWLQDARRPFNKIM
+542 SWLQDARRPFNQKM

>member
-1 MMNVLNRI
+1 MMNALNRI

-14 QKLLLGISLFFWC
+14 QKLLLTVSLFFWC

-34 PNNGGSGLSLPLNIT
+34 SNNGGSGLSLPLNIT

-54 VVLSASVLMLVPRQR
+54 AVLVASTAMLVPHRR
-69 WRITVPAA
+69 WRITVPAM
-77 GFTVGAFI
+77 GFTLGALI
-85 LTLLCLLTPD
+85 LSLLCLLTPG
-95 VWQAEALLV
+95 VWRSEALLV
-104 AGALLGGVSVY
+104 AGALLGGVVVY
-115 LVTLQIPLTANTLTA
+115 LVTLQIPLTVNVRTA

-147 YQYWHLPGVEYWEFA
+147 YQYWHWPGVDYWEFA

-171 IFQQVNLMASFTA
+171 IFQQVNLLASFTA
-184 CGVLLSAPLFLR
+184 CGVLLSALLFLR
-196 LHRGY
+196 LGGRY
-201 RIAIGIGLIM
+201 RIVFGIALVM

-222 TGYLSLVV
+222 TGYLSLAV
-230 GEVLLLL
+230 GEVLLLA
-237 LVFPAQRRTLLLL
+237 VFPAQRRTLLLL
-250 LLPLALGMATGA
+250 LLPLALGMAAGA
-262 AARHFLSVVTVD
+262 AARHFLSVATVD
-274 HLTTSQV
+274 HLTTSHV

-291 LFAERPWMGWGVGS
+291 LFAERPWIGWGVGS

-319 GSISHPHNELVLWLV
+319 SSISHPHNELVLWLV
-334 EGGLVGLAGALCFI
+334 EGGLVGLVGALCFI

-398 ADSAR
+398 ADSALK
-403 TGIRLALTST
+403 GASLSRLAT
-413 SLIRAA
+413 SLIRVLA
-419 GFISLLTV
+419 FISFLVVT
-427 APLLLLTLHTQ
+427 PLLLLTLQTQ

-449 QWHLAEP
+449 QWQLAES

-462 LLTSRYRFDVQMG
+462 LLVTRYRFDLQMG

-482 TRDVRWLEAVRR
+482 TRDARWLALVRR

-503 PDPNVSFTQI
+503 PDPNISFTQI
-513 LLALQQRDL
+513 LLALQQHDM
-522 VEAHRL
+522 VEAQRL
-528 ATHFCL
+528 ANRFYL

-542 PWLQDARRPFNKIM
+542 SWLQDARRPFNQKM

>member
-1 MMNVLNRI
+1 MNALNRI

-14 QKLLLGISLFFWC
+14 QKLLLIVSLFFWC

-34 PNNGGSGLSLPLNIT
+34 SNNGGSGLSLPLNIT

-54 VVLSASVLMLVPRQR
+54 AVLVASTAMVLPHRR
-69 WRITVPAA
+69 WRITVPAT
-77 GFTVGAFI
+77 GFTLGALI
-85 LTLLCLLTPD
+85 LTLLCLLTPG
-95 VWQAEALLV
+95 VWRSEALLV
-104 AGALLGGVSVY
+104 MGALLGGVVVY
-115 LVTLQIPLTANTLTA
+115 LVTLQIPLTVNVRTA

-147 YQYWHLPGVEYWEFA
+147 YQYWHWPGVDYWEFA

-171 IFQQVNLMASFTA
+171 IFQQVNLLASFTA
-184 CGVLLSAPLFLR
+184 CGVLLSALLFLR
-196 LHRGY
+196 LGGRY
-201 RIAIGIGLIM
+201 RIVFGIALVM

-222 TGYLSLVV
+222 TGYLSLAV
-230 GEVLLLL
+230 GEVLLLA
-237 LVFPAQRRTLLLL
+237 VFPAQRRTLLLL
-250 LLPLALGMATGA
+250 LLPLALGMAAGA
-262 AARHFLSVVTVD
+262 AARHFLSVATVD
-274 HLTTSQV
+274 HLTTSHV

-291 LFAERPWMGWGVGS
+291 LFAERPWIGWGVGS

-319 GSISHPHNELVLWLV
+319 SSISHPHNELVLWLV
-334 EGGLVGLAGALCFI
+334 EGGLVGLVGALCFI

-354 WLHGNC
+354 WLHGNR

-398 ADSAR
+398 ADSALKGASL
-403 TGIRLALTST
+403 TRLAT
-413 SLIRAA
+413 SLIRVLA
-419 GFISLLTV
+419 FISFLVVT
-427 APLLLLTLHTQ
+427 PLLLLTLQTQ

-449 QWHLAEP
+449 QWQLAES

-462 LLTSRYRFDVQMG
+462 LLVTRYRFDLQMG

-482 TRDVRWLEAVRR
+482 TRDARWLALVRR

-503 PDPNVSFTQI
+503 PDPNISFTQI
-513 LLALQQRDL
+513 LLALQQHDM
-522 VEAHRL
+522 VEAQRL
-528 ATHFCL
+528 ATRFYL

-542 PWLQDARRPFNKIM
+542 SWLQDARRPFNQKM

>member
-1 MMNVLNRI
+1 M
-9 APLPA
+9 
-14 QKLLLGISLFFWC
+14 
-27 GVMHLYW
+27 
-34 PNNGGSGLSLPLNIT
+34 
-49 SWIYA
+49 
-54 VVLSASVLMLVPRQR
+54 
-69 WRITVPAA
+69 
-77 GFTVGAFI
+77 
-85 LTLLCLLTPD
+85 
-95 VWQAEALLV
+95 
-104 AGALLGGVSVY
+104 SVY

-139 VIECLAFV
+139 VIECLVFV
-147 YQYWHLPGVEYWEFA
+147 YQYWHLPGVDYWEFA

-171 IFQQVNLMASFTA
+171 IFQQVNLLASFTA
-184 CGVLLSAPLFLR
+184 CGVLLSATLFLR
-196 LHRGY
+196 LRDGY
-201 RIAIGIGLIM
+201 RIVIGVGLVM

-230 GEVLLLL
+230 GEVLLLA
-237 LVFPAQRRTLLLL
+237 VFPAQRRTLLLL
-250 LLPLALGMATGA
+250 LLPLASGMATGSL
-262 AARHFLSVVTVD
+262 ARHFLSVATVD
-274 HLTTSQV
+274 HFTTSQV

-291 LFAERPWMGWGVGS
+291 LFAERPWTGWGVGS

-319 GSISHPHNELVLWLV
+319 SSISHPHNELVLWLV
-334 EGGLVGLAGALCFI
+334 EGGLVGLVGALCFI
-348 AGGLWL
+348 ASGFWL
-354 WLHGNC
+354 WRHGNR

-398 ADSAR
+398 ADSDRA
-403 TGIRLALTST
+403 GIRLALTST
-413 SLIRAA
+413 WLIRAP
-419 GFISLLTV
+419 GVISLLTV

-438 QQLTLAERQST
+438 QQLTLAERQSS
-449 QWHLAEP
+449 QWHLAES

-482 TRDVRWLEAVRR
+482 TRDARWLEAVRR

-528 ATHFCL
+528 ATRFCL

-542 PWLQDARRPFNKIM
+542 PWLQDARRPFNKIL